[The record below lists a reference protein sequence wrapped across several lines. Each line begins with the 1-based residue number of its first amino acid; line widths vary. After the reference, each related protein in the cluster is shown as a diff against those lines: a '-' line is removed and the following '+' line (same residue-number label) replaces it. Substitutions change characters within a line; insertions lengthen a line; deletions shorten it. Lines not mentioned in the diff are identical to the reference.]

1 MTGYELM
8 SLAFFIAAL
17 MVCITS
23 LMFTLIQQRTGK
35 NHNRIYILTV
45 SIVAFNSLCTIVES
59 CVRYTGVNSA
69 SEFTAMQ
76 ICVYL
81 YFITHITLGPLFYFY
96 VSYLS
101 GSGFLPTK
109 GRKILNFTILG
120 IMEFLVITNPYTG
133 WVYYYTD
140 SREFTRSFAEYI
152 IYGFTA
158 VYLLLAIVK
167 LFRTWNALTAKRR
180 TAVTYFVI
188 VVVAGVIL
196 QLYSEKVS
204 VELFAEAIG
213 LMGVLMSLENED
225 ELIDADSDMYN
236 RRALRTDIKGY
247 LLNKRSVSV
256 IGIRI
261 TNADFVVKTSV
272 TGNSEVITEITSD
285 YLRSLVPRYYLYTV
299 NPNTIA
305 IAVPDLR
312 EQKALELCTTLSKRF
327 ARPWFHHGTHYQLD
341 TVILEASAP
350 KRLRSASDAL
360 YMLDSPLPADN
371 DKAILHGSD
380 LEYLLRRA
388 AVEEAVSRG
397 LIENSFE
404 VYFQPT
410 FCMKTKKL
418 HGAEALLRMHDR
430 ELGSI
435 SPEEFIPIAEQMG
448 LIDDIDDFV
457 LREVCRFVKS
467 GLPAACGMESINV
480 NLSVL
485 QCMKPNFVEHINAI
499 VEESGIE
506 KSFLNFEITESVAA
520 DDYLLLSRVV
530 ADLKK
535 EGFMF
540 SMDDYGTGYSNM
552 NAILSLNLDVI
563 KIDKSILRGAESSEL
578 GYIMLEYSVR
588 MFRQMKR
595 QILIEGVETAEQIEL
610 LSKLNV
616 DYLQGYFFSKPL
628 CEKEFVDF
636 IKVPQR

>member
-1 MTGYELM
+1 MSDFELM
-8 SLAFFIAAL
+8 SLAFNVAAL
-17 MVCITS
+17 MICITS
-23 LMFTLIQQRTGK
+23 IMFTIIQQRTGK
-35 NHNRIYILTV
+35 SHNRLYILIV
-45 SIVAFNSLCTIVES
+45 SIVSFDSLCTIAES
-59 CVRYTGVNSA
+59 CVCYAGVNSQN
-69 SEFTAMQ
+69 EFTFMQ

-81 YFITHITLGPLFYFY
+81 YFLTHITLGPLFYFY

-109 GRKILNFTILG
+109 TRRVLNLTILG
-120 IMEFLVITNPYTG
+120 VIEFLVITNPFTD
-133 WVYYYTD
+133 WVYYYTEN
-140 SREFTRSFAEYI
+140 REFTRNTAEYV
-152 IYGFTA
+152 IYCFTA
-158 VYLLLAIVK
+158 VYMLFAVAK

-188 VVVAGVIL
+188 VVATGVVL
-196 QLYSEKVS
+196 QLMNDKVA
-204 VELFAEAIG
+204 VELFGEALG
-213 LMGVLMSLENED
+213 LMGVLMLLENED
-225 ELIDADSDMYN
+225 ELIDADCDMYN
-236 RRALRTDIKGY
+236 RRALRTDIRGY
-247 LLNKRSVSV
+247 LMNRREVSV

-261 TNADFVVKTSV
+261 TNADFVVKTANS
-272 TGNSEVITEITSD
+272 GNTEIIREITAE
-285 YLRSLVPRYYLYTV
+285 YLRSLVPRYYLYTI

-305 IAVPDLR
+305 IAVPDLKAS
-312 EQKALELCTTLSKRF
+312 KALDLAETLSERF
-327 ARPWFHHGTHYQLD
+327 SKPWLHNGIQYQLD
-341 TVILEASAP
+341 AVILEASAP
-350 KRLRSASDAL
+350 SRLRPASDAL
-360 YMLDSPLPADN
+360 YMLDSTLPADN
-371 DKAILHGSD
+371 DKAVLKGSD

-397 LIENSFE
+397 LSANSFE

-418 HGAEALLRMHDR
+418 HGAEALLRMHDT
-430 ELGSI
+430 ELGNI
-435 SPEEFIPIAEQMG
+435 MPDEFIPIAEQMG

-457 LREVCRFVKS
+457 LREVCRFVRS
-467 GLPAACGMESINV
+467 GIPEACGMESINV

-485 QCMKPNFVEHINAI
+485 QCMKPGFVEHINKI

-530 ADLKK
+530 TALKK

-595 QILIEGVETAEQIEL
+595 RILIEGVETAEQIEL

-628 CEKEFVDF
+628 CEKDFVDF
-636 IKVPQR
+636 LRVPQR